1 MMKKIQIK
9 LISVIL
15 LLGLSVSIV
24 VASSYAWMVL
34 STSPVATG
42 MQVVIAGGNTV
53 LIAPNIRVTMEDGT
67 VCNYPGLFSD
77 KMNFNQQTAY
87 DYLDEIGNLTPVST
101 VNGIDWILPAYY
113 SGMDSEVQQGRIPS
127 GTIKDISAFT
137 VDSELS
143 HANLSAEDEGSIYQG
158 HYVYV
163 DFWVVSP
170 AKDYKLRVSTG
181 IDAVDG
187 GSFVIDLLEPEATTT
202 GYTLKNPI
210 GSPSAAVRIGFLANG
225 LTQTD
230 GSVELYKSSPYYDSR
245 FTHLKGLYQEPETGT
260 AYLSENR
267 FTIYEPNGDAHPA
280 YPEIDGTYVETKPL
294 ALIEGRI
301 MEQRTRFYK
310 NSYLT
315 VQKAST
321 WALADNYITTAI
333 EQRFQTA
340 LFAGTWK
347 DIETEKMTE
356 LFYGSYLQG
365 QISPYVCKGGFVQST
380 EVLYNNINSLGSI
393 SQELLR
399 NENAGATD
407 DAIIIE
413 LERNV
418 PQRIRMFIWL
428 EGQDVDCIES
438 ICTSRFA
445 VNIELACGDV

>member
-1 MMKKIQIK
+1 MKKIHIK

-15 LLGLSVSIV
+15 TLVLSVSV
-24 VASSYAWMVL
+24 VAASSYAWMVL
-34 STSPVATG
+34 SANPVATG
-42 MQVVIAGGNTV
+42 MQVAIGGGNTV
-53 LIAPNIRVTMEDGT
+53 LIAPNIQVTMEDGT
-67 VCNYPGLFSD
+67 TCNYPGHFSD
-77 KMNFNQQTAY
+77 KMNFHQQTAY
-87 DYLDEIGNLTPVST
+87 DYLQQIGNLTPVST
-101 VNGIDWILPAYY
+101 VNGVDWILPVYY
-113 SGMDSEVQQGRIPS
+113 SGSDPEVRQGRIPS
-127 GTIKDISAFT
+127 GTIKDISEFT
-137 VDSELS
+137 VDSELA
-143 HANLSAEDEGSIYQG
+143 HANLAAENEDDIYEG
-158 HYVYV
+158 HYIYL

-202 GYTLKNPI
+202 GYTLKSPA

-225 LTQTD
+225 LIQTD
-230 GSVELYKSSPYYDSR
+230 DSMALYQNSPYFDSR
-245 FTHLKGLYQEPETGT
+245 FTHLKGLYQEPNTGT

-280 YPEIDGTYVETKPL
+280 YPDIDGTYVETKPL

-315 VQKAST
+315 VQKTST
-321 WALADNYITTAI
+321 WALADNYLTTAI

-347 DIETEKMTE
+347 DIGTEKMAD
-356 LFYGSYLQG
+356 LFYSSYLQG
-365 QISPYVCKGGFVQST
+365 QISPYVRKGGFIQST
-380 EVLYNNINSLGSI
+380 EILYNNINSMGSI
-393 SQELLR
+393 SQELLG

-428 EGQDVDCIES
+428 EGQDIDCIES